1 MNMERIKDSFIF
13 GVRPI
18 EEAFNS
24 GKEVDK
30 LLVQKGLFSDTI
42 KDIISQAKDNDV
54 YVQFV
59 PIEKL
64 NRVTRKNH
72 QGIIAYMSMVEYQPI
87 ENVLP
92 MIYDKGETPFILI
105 LDRITDIRNIG
116 AIARTAECTGVH
128 AILVPAQNSAKIN
141 AEAVK
146 SSAGAILRVPIARS
160 FNLKDDIDFLK
171 QSGLQIIGVSEKTEN
186 NYANNDYTL
195 PTAVI
200 MGSEDD
206 GISGEYLKLC
216 DGFAKIPMVGETA
229 SLNVSVATGVILFE
243 ALKQKLSSDN

>member
-1 MNMERIKDSFIF
+1 MERNKDSFIF
-13 GVRPI
+13 GIRPI
-18 EEAFNS
+18 EEAFS
-24 GKEVDK
+24 AGKEVDK
-30 LLVQKGLFSDTI
+30 LLVQKGMFSDAI
-42 KDIISQAKDNDV
+42 KDIIYLAKQHDV

-87 ENVLP
+87 ENILP

-160 FNLKDDIDFLK
+160 FNLKDDLEFLK
-171 QSGLQIIGVSEKTEN
+171 QSGLQVIGVSEKTEN
-186 NYANNDYTL
+186 DYSNNDYTL
-195 PTAVI
+195 PTAII
-200 MGSEDD
+200 MGAEDD
-206 GISGEYLKLC
+206 GISPEYLKLC
-216 DGFAKIPMVGETA
+216 DNFAKITMVGETA
-229 SLNVSVATGVILFE
+229 SLNVSVAAGVVLFE
-243 ALKQKLSSDN
+243 ALKQKMN